1 MRKLIAAINTTLDGF
16 CLANRDLEE
25 EVLELK
31 QQSGKEHFMVR
42 QENKLE
48 FIDYDDTYKEDLKR
62 LTLEWLEK
70 YFSIQPEDLKFI
82 DNPKSYVLDKGG
94 CIYLA
99 KYNNEVIGTV
109 SLCKLLDSNI
119 YELAKLAV
127 TEKYRGRKLGRQIT
141 QFAIDKCKELKA
153 RQIILYTAKRL
164 EAAYNLYLQLGFVE
178 IVTEQHKYIEADVIV
193 MELDLTKE

>member
-1 MRKLIAAINTTLDGF
+1 
-16 CLANRDLEE
+16 
-25 EVLELK
+25 
-31 QQSGKEHFMVR
+31 MVK

-62 LTLEWLEK
+62 LTLEWIET
-70 YFSIQPEDLKFI
+70 YFAIGPEDLKFVE
-82 DNPKSYVLDKGG
+82 NPKSYVLDKGG
-94 CIYLA
+94 YIYLA

-109 SLCKLLDSNI
+109 SLCKLLDSNS

-141 QFAIDKCKELKA
+141 QFAIDKCKEIKA

-164 EAAYNLYLQLGFVE
+164 EAAYTLYLQLGFVE
-178 IVTEQHKYIEADVIV
+178 IVTEQHKYTEADVIV
-193 MELDLTKE
+193 MELDLTKK

>member
-1 MRKLIAAINTTLDGF
+1 
-16 CLANRDLEE
+16 
-25 EVLELK
+25 
-31 QQSGKEHFMVR
+31 MVR

-48 FIDYDDTYKEDLKR
+48 FIDYDDTYKDDLKR

-70 YFSIQPEDLKFI
+70 YFPIGTEDLKFI

-94 CIYLA
+94 YIYLA
-99 KYNNEVIGTV
+99 KYDSKVVGTV
-109 SLCKLLDSNI
+109 SLCKLLDSNS

-127 TEKYRGRKLGRQIT
+127 TEKYRGRKLGSQIT

-164 EAAYNLYLQLGFVE
+164 EAAYNLYLRLGFVE
-178 IVTEQHKYIEADVIV
+178 VVTEQPKYIEADVIF
-193 MELDLTKE
+193 MELDLTKK

>member
-1 MRKLIAAINTTLDGF
+1 
-16 CLANRDLEE
+16 
-25 EVLELK
+25 
-31 QQSGKEHFMVR
+31 MVR
-42 QENKLE
+42 QENKLA
-48 FIDYDDTYKEDLKR
+48 FIDYDDTYKDDLKR

-70 YFSIQPEDLKFI
+70 YFSIGPEDLKFI
-82 DNPKSYVLDKGG
+82 DDPKSYVLDKGG
-94 CIYLA
+94 YIYLA

-109 SLCKLLDSNI
+109 SLCKLSDGNI

-127 TEKYRGRKLGRQIT
+127 SEKYRGRKLGRQIT

-178 IVTEQHKYIEADVIV
+178 IVTEQPKYLEADVIV
-193 MELDLTKE
+193 MELDLTKK